1 MKKNLGVFERLTR
14 FVGGLILIYLAFV
27 YVSNS
32 LLRAILSILG
42 IISIVEAVISYCGL
56 KELLVGKK
64 KKRMR
69 KNIRKTR

>member
-1 MKKNLGVFERLTR
+1 MKKNLGVFGRVTR

-32 LLRAILSILG
+32 LLKIIFVIFG
-42 IISIVEAVISYCGL
+42 IIGIIEAVISYCGL

-69 KNIRKTR
+69 KK